1 MDTMLVIII
10 GAACVGAGYVVRI
23 ILSSISRK
31 KAGKEAKRI
40 IEDAN
45 KQAET
50 IKKEAQLMAKSELYE
65 MRSKFEVE
73 RDEKSRNLQK
83 FEQRLIQ
90 KEEILDKR
98 METLDKKEQD
108 IESAEKKLDVDAKKV
123 QEQREE
129 VAVLRDKEIKEL
141 ERIASISRD
150 EAKELLMKKVEDDA
164 RDEAEQLAKRVK
176 DEIMDKAD
184 VEATKIIVEAI
195 QRTAV
200 DTVSDHTV
208 SVVSLPN
215 DEMKGRIIGRE
226 GRNIRTLQQVT
237 GVDIIIDDTP
247 EAVTLSSFDPIR
259 REIARL
265 SLEKLV
271 QDGRIHP
278 GRIEEVVDKTRK
290 DVERKFKE
298 DGEKTILDLN
308 IAHVHPD
315 IVRLLGRLKYR
326 TSYGQNVLQHSIEV
340 AIIMGVMAGELKLNV
355 ELAKRIGLLHDIGKS
370 VDFEMEG
377 THATIGM
384 KIAKKNGEK
393 DVVANAIG
401 AHHSEV
407 EADSPYA
414 ILVMAADALS
424 AARPGARRES
434 LESYIQRLEKLEEIA
449 TSFSGVDKAFAIQAG
464 REIRIIVVPDEVDD
478 PKASGMAKEIASKV
492 EKEMNYPGQ
501 IKINVIREKR
511 YIEYAK

>member
-1 MDTMLVIII
+1 MNTTVII
-10 GAACVGAGYVVRI
+10 VGIVGFVAGYAI
-23 ILSSISRK
+23 TTLLGMLARK
-31 KAGKEAKRI
+31 KAGKESKRI

-65 MRSKFEVE
+65 MRSKFEQE
-73 RDEKSRNLQK
+73 RDEKSRGLQK

-90 KEEILDKR
+90 KEETMDKR
-98 METLDKKEQD
+98 METLDKKEHD
-108 IESAEKKLDVDAKKV
+108 IETAEKKLEADNKILQV
-123 QEQREE
+123 QREE
-129 VAVLRDKEIKEL
+129 VAVLRESEIKEL
-141 ERIASISRD
+141 ERIAAISRD
-150 EAKELLMKKVEDDA
+150 EAKELLLRKVADDA
-164 RDEAEQLAKRVK
+164 RDEAEQTAKRIK
-176 DEIMDKAD
+176 EEILDRAE

-278 GRIEEVVDKTRK
+278 GRIEEIVDKTRK

-308 IAHVHPD
+308 IAHVHPEV
-315 IVRLLGRLKYR
+315 VRLLGRLKHR

-355 ELAKRIGLLHDIGKS
+355 ELAKRIGLLHDLLYQALTRLDARSPAYHLKS
-370 VDFEMEG
+370 SCRTAVF
-377 THATIGM
+377 IR
-384 KIAKKNGEK
+384 
-393 DVVANAIG
+393 VVLKRSLIK
-401 AHHSEV
+401 HV
-407 EADSPYA
+407 K
-414 ILVMAADALS
+414 MLS
-424 AARPGARRES
+424 ANLKKTVKRPFLILIS
-434 LESYIQRLEKLEEIA
+434 LMFIRKLSGCSVALNTVPA
-449 TSFSGVDKAFAIQAG
+449 TDKTYCNTVLRWLSSWELWPA
-464 REIRIIVVPDEVDD
+464 
-478 PKASGMAKEIASKV
+478 
-492 EKEMNYPGQ
+492 N
-501 IKINVIREKR
+501 
-511 YIEYAK
+511 